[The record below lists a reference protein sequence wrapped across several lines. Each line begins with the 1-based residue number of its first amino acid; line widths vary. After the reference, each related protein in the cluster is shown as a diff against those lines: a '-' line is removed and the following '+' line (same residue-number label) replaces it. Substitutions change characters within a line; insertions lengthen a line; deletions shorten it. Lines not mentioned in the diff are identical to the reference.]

1 MVKLAL
7 LVCAVAGAA
16 GCGSFE
22 DPDIALDLRVLAM
35 TATPPTQ
42 VIDVDVSQP
51 PTTATL
57 AVLLAELMPTQVCAL
72 VTDPGLSRRLAWSLS
87 LCPLS
92 DDDRCNDGT
101 EIQLA
106 SGIADDPDT
115 ATPRPEIC
123 AMVAPDANLLMLLY
137 NALQDDTLHGLG
149 GLYYAVQLRVG
160 GENADR
166 TLDQYAVKTLELAPR
181 IPANATANKNP
192 SLIRIDARNNLI
204 AATLPRGRCSDTP
217 QPLQVEASTT
227 LQIIPIEP
235 ATAREAYV
243 VPTLDG
249 TSQAFTETLTYQWV
263 ASAGSFSNGSTGG
276 PHDFAG
282 NPARLSTDYHAPS
295 ASEVTLPLDVSLWI
309 IQRDERYG
317 VTWYEG
323 CVRVMPPR

>member
-1 MVKLAL
+1 MVKRAL
-7 LVCAVAGAA
+7 LVCAIAGAA

-42 VIDVDVSQP
+42 VIDVDLTQP
-51 PTTATL
+51 PTPASLT
-57 AVLLAELMPTQVCAL
+57 VLLAELTSTQVCAL
-72 VTDPGLSRRLAWSLS
+72 VADPGLARRLAWSLS
-87 LCPLS
+87 LCPLT
-92 DDDRCNDGT
+92 DNERCDDGT

-115 ATPRPEIC
+115 AIPQPEIC
-123 AMVAPDANLLMLLY
+123 ATVAPDANLVMLLY

-166 TLDQYAVKTLELAPR
+166 TLDQYAIKTLEVAPR
-181 IPANATANKNP
+181 IPSTATANKNP
-192 SLIRIDARNNLI
+192 TLIRIDARNNLI
-204 AATLPRGRCSDTP
+204 AGTLPRGRCSDIP
-217 QPLQVEASTT
+217 APLELAAGNT

-235 ATAREAYV
+235 ATAREDYV

-249 TSQAFTETLTYQWV
+249 TAQAFTETLTYQWI
-263 ASAGSFSNGSTGG
+263 ATAGSFSNGSTGG

-282 NPARLSTDYHAPS
+282 NPARLSTDYHAPP
-295 ASEVTLPLDVSLWI
+295 ASDVTTPLDVSLWI

-323 CVRVMPPR
+323 CVRVTPPR